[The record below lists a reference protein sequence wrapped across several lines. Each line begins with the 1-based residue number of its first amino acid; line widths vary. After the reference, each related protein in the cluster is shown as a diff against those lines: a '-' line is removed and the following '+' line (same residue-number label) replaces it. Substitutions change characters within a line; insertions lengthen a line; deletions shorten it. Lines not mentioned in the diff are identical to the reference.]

1 MSNKPEL
8 RDIPAGLAELRA
20 DGGRTVSG
28 YAALYNS
35 ESEDLGGFREVIAP
49 GAFRSVLQ
57 KSPDVIL
64 NFNHDANYILGRT
77 SAGTLQLREDSR
89 GLHFEADLADTQ
101 LIKDVVL
108 SPMQRGELSAMSF
121 AFMVDRNGQTWDTDA
136 TGSRKRTITNFAGL
150 MDVSIVA
157 TPAYSGTSVSA
168 RSAREILAEDAP
180 SFADY
185 RIDLYRR
192 RLQLVGAGLP
202 DSQDYRIDLY
212 RRKLQLLSL

>member
-77 SAGTLQLREDSR
+77 SAGTLQLREDSKR
-89 GLHFEADLADTQ
+89 PCTSRRSLADTQ
-101 LIKDVVL
+101 LIRDMVL
-108 SPMQRGELSAMSF
+108 SVPLS
-121 AFMVDRNGQTWDTDA
+121 
-136 TGSRKRTITNFAGL
+136 
-150 MDVSIVA
+150 
-157 TPAYSGTSVSA
+157 
-168 RSAREILAEDAP
+168 
-180 SFADY
+180 
-185 RIDLYRR
+185 
-192 RLQLVGAGLP
+192 GA
-202 DSQDYRIDLY
+202 S
-212 RRKLQLLSL
+212 